1 MSIRSLLYASSATK
15 IYANWVP
22 WFGTSNHI
30 NVGYSSTDP
39 AQVHRQVVDMMSRGI
54 DGILVDWY
62 STGSLDQAT
71 QVMKSEIEQHS
82 GFVFALMLD
91 SGAYSGLSD
100 PTAKVIAD
108 INYAAQTY
116 FGSPNYML
124 LNGSPVLFP
133 FGLETLPIDW
143 TRVMAGIQG
152 SPVFIFRN
160 LVGFSYADSS
170 GGYAWGPDQP
180 LGYWDY
186 FYPNAIPLNKPT
198 YGSVSKG
205 FNDSLAAWGQH
216 RFVDQQCGQQWLN
229 TFGKANQYY
238 SASQPLPYMQIVT
251 WNDYEEGTAAE
262 VGIDNCASI
271 SAQAQGKQLTWTLTG
286 QENTV
291 DHYSVFISQDGIN
304 LEDLADVPTGTYTFN
319 LSQYNFNPITY
330 TFYVKA
336 VGKASIRNQMS
347 NAVSYT
353 PSS

>member
-1 MSIRSLLYASSATK
+1 
-15 IYANWVP
+15 
-22 WFGTSNHI
+22 
-30 NVGYSSTDP
+30 
-39 AQVHRQVVDMMSRGI
+39 
-54 DGILVDWY
+54 
-62 STGSLDQAT
+62 
-71 QVMKSEIEQHS
+71 VMKSEIEQHS

-205 FNDSLAAWGQH
+205 FNDSLAAWRQTSTIQH
-216 RFVDQQCGQQWLN
+216 RSLCRTCRSSPGMIMR
-229 TFGKANQYY
+229 KAPPQRWE
-238 SASQPLPYMQIVT
+238 ST
-251 WNDYEEGTAAE
+251 TAPAFPP
-262 VGIDNCASI
+262 
-271 SAQAQGKQLTWTLTG
+271 KL
-286 QENTV
+286 
-291 DHYSVFISQDGIN
+291 
-304 LEDLADVPTGTYTFN
+304 
-319 LSQYNFNPITY
+319 
-330 TFYVKA
+330 
-336 VGKASIRNQMS
+336 KASN
-347 NAVSYT
+347 
-353 PSS
+353 